1 MTQLPYLNLGSG
13 RTKFPG
19 TRLDHHQIAPE
30 AIYSYPKWLNIS
42 RNASENPD
50 CVMDLFAYPWALESN
65 AYDGALIAHLAEHID
80 HTAHINYSPS
90 KEIRIMSNGDI
101 QSLDYSMYNFDWEQ
115 RAKELTLCQNGWYA
129 FFSELHRVLTP
140 GALVHIIA
148 PYAWSQGAIHDPDH
162 KRLLTP
168 DSFTHSMKPDPN
180 APFEYATGGLHFE
193 MQGFTYGLS
202 PFFAHLAPRADD
214 TPDILARKNAALEDA
229 LQTRINVVSEFYVCL
244 RCVK

>member
-1 MTQLPYLNLGSG
+1 MANPYLNLGSG

-19 TRLDHHQIAPE
+19 ERPDHHQLAPE

-50 CVMDLFAYPWALESN
+50 CVMDLFAYPWVLESN
-65 AYDGALIAHLAEHID
+65 AYDGALIAHLAEHIPHEIKID
-80 HTAHINYSPS
+80 PGNAQIGIAVSKQEFRFDNLMYRESQRNIEKLTA
-90 KEIRIMSNGDI
+90 MQD
-101 QSLDYSMYNFDWEQ
+101 
-115 RAKELTLCQNGWYA
+115 GWYC
-129 FFSELHRVLTP
+129 FMSELHRVLTP